1 MNDDELRRFVAS
13 EKASQN
19 NWEEAFG
26 VLDGAIEV
34 PLSDPII
41 AAFYDKWIHRY
52 WGIAGV
58 IGSLNGYVIH
68 DGVWSLT
75 FGNGFNYVLVA
86 TVLGIPLHL
95 AKLVDADRYPLKP
108 DRFEKFRRPVR
119 GLAFLYGSIVL
130 CGLPILQNH
139 FRILWDY

>member
-1 MNDDELRRFVAS
+1 MNDHELRRVIAS

-26 VLDGAIEV
+26 VLEGKIEV
-34 PLSDPII
+34 RLSEPIA

-52 WGIAGV
+52 WGTSGV
-58 IGSLNGYVIH
+58 IGILTGYLIYDGAWYSILN
-68 DGVWSLT
+68 
-75 FGNGFNYVLVA
+75 NGLVYVLVA

-95 AKLVDADRYPLKP
+95 AKLVDADRCPLKP
-108 DRFEKFRRPVR
+108 NRFKKFRKPVR
-119 GLAFLYGSIVL
+119 GLAFFYGSIVL

-139 FRILWDY
+139 YEILLE